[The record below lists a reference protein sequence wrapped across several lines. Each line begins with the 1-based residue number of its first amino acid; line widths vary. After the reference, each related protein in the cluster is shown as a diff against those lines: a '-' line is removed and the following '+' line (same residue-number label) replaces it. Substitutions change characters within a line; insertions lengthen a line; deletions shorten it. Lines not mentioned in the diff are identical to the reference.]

1 MRAER
6 ACILRG
12 LGDAPISEW
21 GLGAAVSQ
29 ERSAADLP
37 QLTQLNGHGNTKR
50 FDREENSICF
60 DHHVPIT

>member
-37 QLTQLNGHGNTKR
+37 QLTQLNGHGNT
-50 FDREENSICF
+50 
-60 DHHVPIT
+60 